1 MLVDANL
8 LLYAVD
14 ESSPQHQA
22 AVDWLTE
29 QLNGNRRVGLPW
41 QSLGAFIRIATHPRV
56 SATPMSASAAWAV
69 AEDWLAAPAA
79 WVPDPEARYPAIL
92 GELIVRHG
100 LTGNLIP
107 DGMLVALA
115 IEHGLTIYSADTD
128 FARFDEINWTNPL
141 A

>member
-14 ESSPQHQA
+14 ETSPRHQT

-29 QLNGNRRVGLPW
+29 QLNGKRRVGLPW

-69 AEDWLAAPAA
+69 TEGWLAAPAA
-79 WVPDPEARYPAIL
+79 WVPSPEARYPAIL
-92 GELIVRHG
+92 GELIDRHG

-115 IEHGLTIYSADTD
+115 IEHGLMIYSADTD
-128 FARFDEINWTNPL
+128 FARFDEIAWSNPL

>member
-14 ESSPQHQA
+14 ESSPHHRP
-22 AVDWLTE
+22 AVAWLTE

-56 SATPMSASAAWAV
+56 SATPMSAAAAWAV
-69 AEDWLAAPAA
+69 TEAWLAAPAA
-79 WVPDPEARYPAIL
+79 WVPHPEVRYSAIL
-92 GELIVRHG
+92 GELIDRHG

-128 FARFDEINWTNPL
+128 FARFDEIAWANPL